1 MDDSDEL
8 FNSLLR
14 HKFFKPHQLTINA
27 DALNVSLNQEVPGK
41 YLEVFLALA
50 RSIIFE
56 TASNYKLLTQE
67 IEKDFENNLS
77 ELPPEMHQLAKL
89 LYKTYA
95 IGLQNGTIDYANS
108 LIETLEQ
115 KELLNAGKN

>member
-1 MDDSDEL
+1 
-8 FNSLLR
+8 
-14 HKFFKPHQLTINA
+14 
-27 DALNVSLNQEVPGK
+27 
-41 YLEVFLALA
+41 
-50 RSIIFE
+50 
-56 TASNYKLLTQE
+56 
-67 IEKDFENNLS
+67 
-77 ELPPEMHQLAKL
+77 MHQLAKL